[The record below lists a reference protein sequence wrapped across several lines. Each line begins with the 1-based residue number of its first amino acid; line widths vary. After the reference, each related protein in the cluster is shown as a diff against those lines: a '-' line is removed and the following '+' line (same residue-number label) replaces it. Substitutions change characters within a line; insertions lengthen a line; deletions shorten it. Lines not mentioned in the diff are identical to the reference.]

1 MAKSGKHADLF
12 LRLDRAIRE
21 TSAQSALFS
30 SAIAQRLGITVND
43 IECLDIINLN
53 GPMTAGKLA
62 ETTGLTTG
70 AITGIVDRLSAA
82 GLVVREPDPNDR
94 RRVIVRVA
102 ADEPNNRVSPFYRSI
117 KRRIEAACS
126 SYSEKEMLFLIEF
139 YDRTMTALRDE
150 TLALRNEDEPK

>member
-1 MAKSGKHADLF
+1 MAKSGKHAELF

-21 TSAQSALFS
+21 TSAQAALFS
-30 SAIAQRLGITVND
+30 SAVAQRLGITVND

-70 AITGIVDRLSAA
+70 AITGIIDRLSAA
-82 GLVVREPDPNDR
+82 GMVVREPDPGDR

-102 ADEPNNRVSPFYRSI
+102 AEEPNNRVSPFYRSI

-126 SYSEKEMLFLIEF
+126 RYSEKEMLLLIEF
-139 YDRTMTALRDE
+139 YEQTMNALRDE
-150 TLALRNEDEPK
+150 TLALRNDGESK